1 MILPFFSYTTHIHR
15 PPPHQ
20 PQRWERGLDLWL
32 NCFSTTLLII
42 LQRRQRIPPS
52 FWTMRRSQGW
62 ILVLWFNSLEY
73 HLPNPRTLLL
83 PKSNLTYV
91 SFSFSASDIFFF
103 KKDWGF
109 TISITRACRILH
121 RTPSRNEFWTRMR
134 TANPAYTS
142 LPTSGSQRS
151 DRYLEACHSRV
162 SGEWGLWVMFFFS

>member
-1 MILPFFSYTTHIHR
+1 MILPYFSYTTHIHR

-42 LQRRQRIPPS
+42 LRRRQRIPQS
-52 FWTMRRSQGW
+52 FWTMRRSRGW
-62 ILVLWFNSLEY
+62 ILVLWSNSLEY

-91 SFSFSASDIFFF
+91 SFSFPVSDIFL

-121 RTPSRNEFWTRMR
+121 RTPFRNDIWTRMR

-151 DRYLEACHSRV
+151 DRYLEACDSRV